1 MAKFIQIIE
10 YKTSRIDEVDK
21 MLDEFVNSTQGK
33 RTTSR
38 VSSTA
43 DRDQPNTYVDIV
55 EFPSYDAAQKNNEL
69 PEVQRISEQ
78 MAKLTDGAPIFRNLD
93 VRREVS

>member
-1 MAKFIQIIE
+1 VAKFIQIIE
-10 YKTSRIDEVDK
+10 YKTSRINEIDK
-21 MLDEFVNSTQGK
+21 MLDEFVNSTQGR

-43 DRDQPNTYVDIV
+43 DRDQPNTYMDIV
-55 EFPSYDAAQKNNEL
+55 EFPSYDDAEKNNKL
-69 PEVQRISEQ
+69 PEVQQISEQ
-78 MAKLTDGAPIFRNLD
+78 MAKLTDGPPIFRNLD